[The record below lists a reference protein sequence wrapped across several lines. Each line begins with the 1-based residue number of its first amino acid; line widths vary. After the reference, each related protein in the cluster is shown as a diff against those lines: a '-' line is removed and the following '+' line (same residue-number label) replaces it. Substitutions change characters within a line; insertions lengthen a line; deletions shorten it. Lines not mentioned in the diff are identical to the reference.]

1 MGRTILDKILYRLLC
16 LKWHWE
22 LDCHYRK
29 VLKLNDIISTNK
41 EKENLWLQKWGGYKV
56 PISPLQYRVFRK
68 YIGDDINIVPE
79 EVIHL
84 VIEPVLNSKMA
95 AGFYGDK
102 NFFEKILPP
111 SYLPK
116 TILRKI
122 RGQFY
127 DKDYKR
133 VDLNESFIEGIIN
146 EVETKKLII
155 KPSVDGESGRG
166 VHLFNYSDTD
176 NCWKSNN
183 KTLTTGYLQE
193 EQGDDIIIQEA
204 IEQHA
209 DIAQFNSSSVNTL
222 RLAVYRSIK
231 DDQCHIIGA
240 IMRIGTHGS
249 VVDNAHQGGCF
260 VGINKNG
267 KLKHTVCNQYGQM
280 SQRFNGIDFNKD
292 FYYPEWYS
300 VTSFAKDICRRIVH
314 HRLVALDIVVDI
326 TGTPKLIEYNVT
338 PGTFSSWL
346 FQYTTGPLFGDYTD
360 EILEYCKLI
369 GSKTPLYKLK

>member
-1 MGRTILDKILYRLLC
+1 M
-16 LKWHWE
+16 
-22 LDCHYRK
+22 
-29 VLKLNDIISTNK
+29 
-41 EKENLWLQKWGGYKV
+41 GGYKV

-133 VDLNESFIEGIIN
+133 VDLNKPFIEGIIN
-146 EVETKKLII
+146 EVVTKKLII

-166 VHLFNYSDTD
+166 VHLFNYSEKDK
-176 NCWKSNN
+176 CWKSNG
-183 KTLTTGYLQE
+183 KILTSGYLAE
-193 EQGDDIIIQEA
+193 EQGDDIIMQEA
-204 IEQHA
+204 VEQHA
-209 DIAQFNSSSVNTL
+209 DIAKFNSSSVNTL

-231 DDQCHIIGA
+231 DDQCHVIGA

-249 VVDNAHQGGCF
+249 IVDNAHQGGCF

-280 SQRFNGIDFNKD
+280 SQRFNGIDFGQD
-292 FYYPEWYS
+292 FYYPEWNT
-300 VTSFAKDICRRIVH
+300 VISFAKEVCSRIVH
-314 HRLVALDIVVDI
+314 HRLVALDIVVDKN
-326 TGTPKLIEYNVT
+326 GTPKLIEYNIT
-338 PGTFSSWL
+338 PGSFSSWL
-346 FQYTTGPLFGDYTD
+346 FQYSVGSAFGDYTD
-360 EILEYCKLI
+360 EILEYCKEI
-369 GSKTPLYKLK
+369 TKKTPLYRLK